1 MFGGWLPVYSSEK
14 RQDDWVMVSFRGFTL
29 LSLGGMAIL
38 YLFRPTVFEE
48 IPLVMVATVESLL
61 NWGEEKLIGV
71 RTRQNSTTVSAYR
84 PVSDFENMD
93 LS

>member
-14 RQDDWVMVSFRGFTL
+14 RQDDWVMMCLRGFTL
-29 LSLGGMAIL
+29 FILCGMPIV

-48 IPLVMVATVESLL
+48 VPLVMVATVESLL
-61 NWGEEKLIGV
+61 NWGEEKIIGV
-71 RTRQNSTTVSAYR
+71 RNRQNSTTVSAYR

-93 LS
+93 IS